1 MLLVKMWQCHSHI
14 SAFYTSYCIIV
25 SFPFNPGD
33 LMFVASAIQLPSI
46 TQFRASVQ
54 KLLQPV
60 AFMAFGIGLVMGTTQ
75 IVHAQTEQYNPAK
88 HFEFYVTS
96 PNYLL
101 HIGKLTVDAEMALA
115 TGCRESLAQER
126 ADLQVQI
133 TPEFD
138 PKAGHPSVGQWQ
150 DQISVD
156 RCGVATQQ
164 NFLVAATNG
173 DLPNFL
179 VLLPGATR
187 APALVQGQS
196 LPVAIDSL
204 RAVCATAD
212 TYQVHNTEFVSEDS
226 PVSLNEGGQIVAGQW
241 TEMWQF
247 YTCDQIF
254 NVTMTFTALGDGN
267 IQAQASL

>member
-1 MLLVKMWQCHSHI
+1 
-14 SAFYTSYCIIV
+14 
-25 SFPFNPGD
+25 
-33 LMFVASAIQLPSI
+33 
-46 TQFRASVQ
+46 
-54 KLLQPV
+54 
-60 AFMAFGIGLVMGTTQ
+60 MAVGFGLVMGTAQ
-75 IVHAQTEQYNPAK
+75 NVQAQTESYNPAK

-101 HIGKLTVDAEMALA
+101 HLGKLTVDAEMALA
-115 TGCRESLAQER
+115 TGCREPLAKER
-126 ADLQVQI
+126 VDLQIQI
-133 TPEFD
+133 IPEFD
-138 PKAGHPSVGQWQ
+138 PKAGHPNVGQWQ

-156 RCGVATQQ
+156 RCGVETQQ
-164 NFLVAATNG
+164 NFLVAARNG
-173 DLPNFL
+173 DLPSFL

-204 RAVCATAD
+204 RAVCTSAD

-226 PVSLNEGGQIVAGQW
+226 PVSLNEGGQIIAGQW

-247 YTCDQIF
+247 YACDQLF